1 MHYYALACDYDGTLA
16 KNGRVS
22 KETLGAIDRLRAT
35 GRRLVLV
42 TGRILSDLQDTFPEW
57 SKFEYI
63 VAENGAVIHDVK
75 RRDTIIL
82 TDPPPE
88 AFVNELKR
96 REISPLG
103 VGNVIVATWEPHEKT
118 VLDVIHEQGLEL
130 HVIFNKGAVMVLP
143 SGINKA
149 SGLKAALKAMEL
161 SPHNAVG
168 VGDAE
173 NDHAFLQL
181 CECAVAVANALPS
194 VQEHA
199 DLTMTKERGAGVV
212 ELIERIIATDLSE
225 LRLPRHEIPLGKGQ
239 EGNDVHMRPFGENVL
254 VCGTSAGGKS
264 TFATALLE
272 CLASRSYQYFVV
284 DPEGDYEALEK
295 AVVLG
300 SAKAPLVIEEAIAVA
315 RKPSHQCVAN
325 LLGISLPDRPE
336 FFARLLAALSKLR
349 VETGRPHWLV
359 FDEAHHLLPSTK
371 PLASSFTPQSLASA
385 LMITVHPEHV
395 AREVLETIELVVALG
410 EHPQKALKE
419 FADARGLH
427 PPEVPRRPSDSC
439 DGVGWRPRT
448 GEPPFW
454 FECIQPKGERQ
465 RHHRKYA
472 EGELGEDNSF
482 YFKGRNG
489 KLNLRAQ
496 NLIVFKQLAEG
507 IDDETWLHHLRR
519 SEYSKWF
526 RKTIKDEDLADAAE
540 SVERD
545 KDLKASESRRRI
557 VNAIDQRYTKPA

>member
-16 KNGRVS
+16 HNGRVS
-22 KETLGAIDRLRAT
+22 KDTLDAIDRLRAS

-57 SKFEYI
+57 TKFEYI
-63 VAENGAVIHDVK
+63 VAENGAVVHDVK
-75 RRDTIIL
+75 TRDTTAL

-96 REISPLG
+96 RDIKPLG
-103 VGNVIVATWEPHEKT
+103 VGNVIVATWEPNEKV
-118 VLDVIHEQGLEL
+118 VLEVIRDMGLEL

-143 SGINKA
+143 SGVNKA

-161 SPHNAVG
+161 SPHNVIG

-194 VQEHA
+194 VRDEA
-199 DLTMTKERGAGVV
+199 DLVLSKERGAGVV

-225 LRLPRHEIPLGKGQ
+225 LRLPRHEIPLGKGP
-239 EGNDVHMRPFGENVL
+239 EGEDVHMRPFGENVL

-272 CLASRSYQYFVV
+272 YLASRSYQYFVV
-284 DPEGDYEALEK
+284 DPEGDYEELEK

-336 FFARLLAALSKLR
+336 LFARLLAALSKLR

-395 AREVLETIELVVALG
+395 AREVLETVDLVVALG
-410 EHPQKALKE
+410 EHPQKALGE

-427 PPEVPRRPSDSC
+427 PPEVPHGKSD
-439 DGVGWRPRT
+439 GLGWRPRT

-454 FECIQPKGERQ
+454 FQSIQPKGERQ

-496 NLIVFKQLAEG
+496 NLIVFKQMAEG
-507 IDDETWLHHLRR
+507 IDDETWLHHLKRG
-519 SEYSKWF
+519 EYSKWF
-526 RKTIKDEDLADAAE
+526 RKTIKDEDLAAE
-540 SVERD
+540 AERVERD
-545 KDLKASESRRRI
+545 KDLKALESRRRI
-557 VNAIDQRYTKPA
+557 LTAIDQRYTKPA

>member
-16 KNGRVS
+16 HNGRVS
-22 KETLGAIDRLRAT
+22 KDTLDAIDRLRAS

-57 SKFEYI
+57 TKFEYI
-63 VAENGAVIHDVK
+63 VAENGAVVHDVK
-75 RRDTIIL
+75 TRDTTAL

-96 REISPLG
+96 RDIKPLG
-103 VGNVIVATWEPHEKT
+103 VGNVIVATWEPNEKV
-118 VLDVIHEQGLEL
+118 VLEVIRDMGLEL

-143 SGINKA
+143 SGVNKA

-161 SPHNAVG
+161 SPHNVIG

-194 VQEHA
+194 VRDEA
-199 DLTMTKERGAGVV
+199 DLVLSKERGAGVV

-225 LRLPRHEIPLGKGQ
+225 LRLPRHEIPLGKGP
-239 EGNDVHMRPFGENVL
+239 EGEDVHMRPFGENVL

-272 CLASRSYQYFVV
+272 YLASRSYQYFVV
-284 DPEGDYEALEK
+284 DPEGDYEELEK

-336 FFARLLAALSKLR
+336 LFARLLAALSKLR

-395 AREVLETIELVVALG
+395 AREVLETVDFVVALG
-410 EHPQKALKE
+410 EHPQKALGE

-427 PPEVPRRPSDSC
+427 PPEVPHGKSD
-439 DGVGWRPRT
+439 GLGWRPRT

-454 FECIQPKGERQ
+454 FQSIQPKGERQ

-496 NLIVFKQLAEG
+496 NLIVFKQMAEV
-507 IDDETWLHHLRR
+507 IDDETWLHHLKRG
-519 SEYSKWF
+519 EYSKWF
-526 RKTIKDEDLADAAE
+526 RKTIKDEDLAAE
-540 SVERD
+540 AEVVEKD
-545 KDLKASESRRRI
+545 KNLSASESRRQI
-557 VNAIDQRYTKPA
+557 LNAIDQRYTKPA

>member
-16 KNGRVS
+16 HHGRVS
-22 KETLGAIDRLRAT
+22 KDALDAIDRLRAS

-42 TGRILSDLQDTFPEW
+42 TGRILSDLQSTFPEW
-57 SKFEYI
+57 TKFEYI
-63 VAENGAVIHDVK
+63 VAENGAVVHDVK
-75 RRDTIIL
+75 TRDTTVL
-82 TDPPPE
+82 AEPPPE
-88 AFVNELKR
+88 AFVSELR
-96 REISPLG
+96 RRNVTPLG
-103 VGNVIVATWEPHEKT
+103 VGSVIVATWEPHEKT
-118 VLDVIHEQGLEL
+118 VLEVIHELGLEL

-143 SGINKA
+143 SSVNKA
-149 SGLKAALKAMEL
+149 SGLEAALKAMDL
-161 SPHNAVG
+161 SAHNVVG

-181 CECAVAVANALPS
+181 CECGVALANALPS
-194 VQEHA
+194 VKEHA
-199 DLTMTKERGAGVV
+199 DLVVSKERAAGVE

-225 LRLPRHEIPLGKGQ
+225 LRLPRHEIPLGKGLQ
-239 EGNDVHMRPFGENVL
+239 GEDVHMRPFGENVL

-272 CLASRSYQYFVV
+272 CLDARSYQYFVV
-284 DPEGDYEALEK
+284 DPEGDYEEMEK

-315 RKPSHQCVAN
+315 RKPSQQCVAN

-371 PLASSFTPQSLASA
+371 PLASSFAPQSLGSS
-385 LMITVHPEHV
+385 LMITVHPDHV
-395 AREVLETIELVVALG
+395 AREVLETVDLVVALG
-410 EHPQKALKE
+410 KHPQKALAE
-419 FADARGLH
+419 FAAARGLK
-427 PPEVPRRPSDSC
+427 PPAVPDRKPES
-439 DGVGWRPRT
+439 GEGIGWRP
-448 GEPPFW
+448 GEQEPPFW
-454 FECIQPKGERQ
+454 FQSIQPKAELR

-482 YFKGRNG
+482 YFRGRNG

-507 IDDETWLHHLRR
+507 IDDETWLHHLKRG
-519 SEYSKWF
+519 EYSKWF
-526 RKTIKDEDLADAAE
+526 RRTIKDEDLAAE
-540 SVERD
+540 AERVERD
-545 KDLKASESRRRI
+545 KDLKASESRHRI
-557 VNAIDQRYTKPA
+557 LNAIDQRYTKPA

>member
-16 KNGRVS
+16 HNGRVS
-22 KETLGAIDRLRAT
+22 KETLDAIDRLRAS

-57 SKFEYI
+57 TRFEYI

-75 RRDTIIL
+75 ARDTIVL
-82 TDPPPE
+82 AEPPPNG
-88 AFVNELKR
+88 FVEELRR
-96 REISPLG
+96 REIEPLG
-103 VGNVIVATWEPHEKT
+103 IGNVIVATWEPHEKT

-143 SGINKA
+143 SGVNKA
-149 SGLKAALKAMEL
+149 SGLKTALKAMEL

-194 VQEHA
+194 VRDQV
-199 DLTMTKERGAGVV
+199 DLVLSRERGAGVI
-212 ELIERIIATDLSE
+212 ELIERIIATDLEE
-225 LRLPRHEIPLGKGQ
+225 LRLPRHEIPLGKGEDGQ
-239 EGNDVHMRPFGENVL
+239 DVHMRPFGENVL
-254 VCGTSAGGKS
+254 VCGSSAGGKS
-264 TFATALLE
+264 TLATALLE
-272 CLASRSYQYFVV
+272 CLASRGYQYFVV
-284 DPEGDYEALEK
+284 DPEGDYEEMEK

-300 SAKAPLVIEEAIAVA
+300 SAKAPLVIEEAMAVA
-315 RKPSHQCVAN
+315 RKPGHQCVAN

-336 FFARLLAALSKLR
+336 FFSRLLAALMKLR

-359 FDEAHHLLPSTK
+359 FDEAHHLLPSAK
-371 PLASSFTPQSLASA
+371 PMAPAVNPSTLASA
-385 LMITVHPEHV
+385 LMITVHPDHV
-395 AREVLETIELVVALG
+395 APEVLEKVDLVVAMG
-410 EHPQKALKE
+410 EHPERALKE
-419 FADARGLH
+419 FADVRGLA
-427 PPEVPRRPSDSC
+427 RPDLPSRASEA
-439 DGVGWRPRT
+439 DGLGWRPKS
-448 GEPPFW
+448 GEAPFW
-454 FECIQPKGERQ
+454 FQGIQPKAERQ

-507 IDDETWLHHLRR
+507 IDDETWLHHLKR

-526 RKTIKDEDLADAAE
+526 RKTIKDEDLAAAAE
-540 SVERD
+540 RVEKD

-557 VNAIDQRYTKPA
+557 LNAIDQRYTKPA

>member
-16 KNGRVS
+16 HNGRVS
-22 KETLGAIDRLRAT
+22 KDTLDAIDRLRAS

-57 SKFEYI
+57 TKFEYI
-63 VAENGAVIHDVK
+63 VAENGAVVHDVK
-75 RRDTIIL
+75 TRDTTAL

-96 REISPLG
+96 RDIKPLG
-103 VGNVIVATWEPHEKT
+103 VGNVIVATWEPNEKV
-118 VLDVIHEQGLEL
+118 VLEVIRDMGLEL

-143 SGINKA
+143 SGVNKA

-161 SPHNAVG
+161 SPHNVIG

-194 VQEHA
+194 VRDEA
-199 DLTMTKERGAGVV
+199 DLVLSKERGAGVV

-225 LRLPRHEIPLGKGQ
+225 LRLPRHEIPLGKGP
-239 EGNDVHMRPFGENVL
+239 EGEDVHMRPFGENVL

-272 CLASRSYQYFVV
+272 YLASRSYQYFVV
-284 DPEGDYEALEK
+284 DPEGDYEELEK

-336 FFARLLAALSKLR
+336 LFARLLAALSKLR

-395 AREVLETIELVVALG
+395 AREVLETVDFVVALG
-410 EHPQKALKE
+410 EHPQKALGE

-427 PPEVPRRPSDSC
+427 PPEVPHGKSD
-439 DGVGWRPRT
+439 GLGWRPRT

-454 FECIQPKGERQ
+454 FQSIQPKGERQ

-496 NLIVFKQLAEG
+496 NLIVFKQMAEG
-507 IDDETWLHHLRR
+507 IDDETWLHHLKRG
-519 SEYSKWF
+519 EYSKWF
-526 RKTIKDEDLADAAE
+526 RKTIKDEDLAAE
-540 SVERD
+540 AEVVEKD
-545 KDLKASESRRRI
+545 KNLSASESRRQI
-557 VNAIDQRYTKPA
+557 LNAIDQRYTKPA